1 MVVRVS
7 TYAGWTMTPSIL
19 PGNIRPMTDAGS
31 ITYWVQQ
38 LQVGQSAAATELW
51 ERYYDRLIGL
61 ARQKLRTTS
70 KRVTDEDDLVI
81 DVFDSL
87 FKGIQ
92 AGRFPKLNDRD
103 DLWQIMVMLTARKAV
118 NLQKHQRRLK
128 RGGGRLRGES
138 VFQTPDGPTGGM
150 NEVVGTEPTPEFA
163 EMVGEESR
171 RLLEMLPDDTL
182 RTIAIAKLHG
192 YENAE
197 IARQLNVQ
205 TRTIERKLHLIRQV
219 WSAAEKSDPD
229 TVDEAGRQ

>member
-1 MVVRVS
+1 
-7 TYAGWTMTPSIL
+7 
-19 PGNIRPMTDAGS
+19 MTDAGS

-38 LQVGQSAAATELW
+38 LQAGQSAAATELW
-51 ERYYDRLIGL
+51 ERYYDRLVGL
-61 ARQKLRTTS
+61 ARQKLRTSS
-70 KRVTDEDDLVI
+70 KRVVDEDDVVI

-87 FKGIQ
+87 CRGVQ
-92 AGRFPKLNDRD
+92 AGRFPKLNDGD

-118 NLQKHQRRLK
+118 NQRKHHHRLK

-138 VFQTPDGPTGGM
+138 VFQTPEGQTAGI
-150 NEVVGTEPTPEFA
+150 NEIVGKEPTPEFA

-197 IARQLNVQ
+197 IAQQLNVQ
-205 TRTIERKLHLIRQV
+205 TRTIERKLHLIRQI
-219 WSAAEKSDPD
+219 WSTAEGPQPD
-229 TVDEAGRQ
+229 TVD